1 MARKDTK
8 LDQLGR
14 IWLFSA
20 CSKKDLTTIGRAAD
34 EVTVPAGRV
43 LTEEGKPGHEFYL
56 ILLGQASVKR
66 GRRKIATL
74 GPGRYFGELS
84 LLDKGPRTATATAE
98 TECTVLV
105 LGPREFSGVLDEVPQ
120 LAHKLLAALAARIR
134 ELDTK
139 VFG

>member
-34 EVTVPAGRV
+34 EVAVPAGRV

-56 ILLGQASVKR
+56 ILLGEASVKR
-66 GRRKIATL
+66 GRRKVATL

-84 LLDKGPRTATATAE
+84 LLDKGPRSATVVADTDM
-98 TECTVLV
+98 TLLV
-105 LGPREFSGVLDEVPQ
+105 LGQREFTGVMGESPSVAQKMLGAMAGR
-120 LAHKLLAALAARIR
+120 LR
-134 ELDTK
+134 EADAK
-139 VFG
+139 AYH